1 MISGYPITNG
11 RLCGADPGYYLCG
24 RFGTFSHS
32 GNLITHYTLQINKTA
47 FTSEKTSVW
56 GRFFCMFVI
65 KMEIFFVI
73 LSHFPI
79 RDVYKG
85 IFMEVKDGQKTL

>member
-1 MISGYPITNG
+1 MELNRHIICAEDLVPSST
-11 RLCGADPGYYLCG
+11 AD
-24 RFGTFSHS
+24 
-32 GNLITHYTLQINKTA
+32 NYTLQINKTA
-47 FTSEKTSVW
+47 FTPEKTKTSVW

>member
-1 MISGYPITNG
+1 MELNRHIICAEGLVPSPT
-11 RLCGADPGYYLCG
+11 ADNYA
-24 RFGTFSHS
+24 
-32 GNLITHYTLQINKTA
+32 LQINKTA

>member
-1 MISGYPITNG
+1 
-11 RLCGADPGYYLCG
+11 
-24 RFGTFSHS
+24 
-32 GNLITHYTLQINKTA
+32 
-47 FTSEKTSVW
+47 
-56 GRFFCMFVI
+56 MFVI